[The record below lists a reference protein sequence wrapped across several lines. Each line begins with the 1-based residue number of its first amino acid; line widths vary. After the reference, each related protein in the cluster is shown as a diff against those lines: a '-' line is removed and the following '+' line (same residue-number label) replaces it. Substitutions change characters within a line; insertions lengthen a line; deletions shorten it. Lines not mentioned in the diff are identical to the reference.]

1 MNRRNGWPTSR
12 LLNANPTLARSDGVG
27 LQIYE
32 TRVRP
37 GAIRH
42 YCMLPSSA
50 SAPTLNAA
58 PSLEELAYYYGTDK
72 SHDDHKYTDCYAA
85 LFDPIR
91 TSARNVTEIGIANGQ
106 SLQVWHDYFAHA
118 HIWGFDVVRDKVR
131 AAKQLFSGAPRMHLF
146 ASSSTSARAMHNTG
160 LAMGSMDV
168 VIDDGDHYAGSM
180 DKTLQVVWPYLRAG
194 GYYIVEDVATGAN
207 FGTRLDYHKR
217 NRYPGGYSPLVHNAS
232 FLSEVRVLRA
242 PSVQPDDR

>member
-1 MNRRNGWPTSR
+1 
-12 LLNANPTLARSDGVG
+12 
-27 LQIYE
+27 
-32 TRVRP
+32 
-37 GAIRH
+37 
-42 YCMLPSSA
+42 MLPSSA

-131 AAKQLFSGAPRMHLF
+131 AAKQLFSGAPRVHLF
-146 ASSSTSARAMHNTG
+146 
-160 LAMGSMDV
+160 
-168 VIDDGDHYAGSM
+168 
-180 DKTLQVVWPYLRAG
+180 
-194 GYYIVEDVATGAN
+194 
-207 FGTRLDYHKR
+207 
-217 NRYPGGYSPLVHNAS
+217 
-232 FLSEVRVLRA
+232 RV
-242 PSVQPDDR
+242 

>member
-1 MNRRNGWPTSR
+1 MPNQGSWAGVDALPCCAAAAKAEEAAAVVLSGDVTTAGRFFR
-12 LLNANPTLARSDGVG
+12 LHGSF
-27 LQIYE
+27 E
-32 TRVRP
+32 TAAGPLPCPCVV
-37 GAIRH
+37 IRH
-42 YCMLPSSA
+42 RL
-50 SAPTLNAA
+50 
-58 PSLEELAYYYGTDK
+58 
-72 SHDDHKYTDCYAA
+72 CYRPQVPA
-85 LFDPIR
+85 
-91 TSARNVTEIGIANGQ
+91 ANGQ

-242 PSVQPDDR
+242 PSVQSDDR